1 MLVDLTKSL
10 AITLK
15 ENVYMLVRV
24 NTIQVHFSRA
34 LLASLSLMCE

>member
-1 MLVDLTKSL
+1 MNNIAVHDFSTN
-10 AITLK
+10 IIIRNK
-15 ENVYMLVRV
+15 EFRV